1 MKKHTEL
8 SLLYSQA
15 VVVNKLL
22 NAAVETSFR
31 LEKAHA
37 TNPAIL
43 TYRSTILSP
52 KLNEYKNKQNMKVS
66 VTKNN

>member
-22 NAAVETSFR
+22 NVAAETSFR
-31 LEKAHA
+31 LDNAHA

-43 TYRSTILSP
+43 TY
-52 KLNEYKNKQNMKVS
+52 
-66 VTKNN
+66 